1 MAWWRDRARS
11 RLATLGREGVAGS
24 LPDSEPSTLT
34 EIRDRSERS
43 EICARAAERGC
54 RRRGGM
60 ELVLVEEVVMVEL
73 VEEVVMME
81 LVVEVVE
88 EEVVEAVMVEGRRAP
103 QSATASGRWSAR
115 RRKSCAH
122 RRGERPQPGATS
134 LVGGA
139 RARARG
145 RYCARRF
152 QCLELLHPAVRG
164 AARGVH
170 AGGSE
175 RWRAPLGVARRGA

>member
-1 MAWWRDRARS
+1 MAWRRDRARS

-73 VEEVVMME
+73 V
-81 LVVEVVE
+81 VEVGE